1 MIVFHKCLASLAIFL
16 ATAFASLRV
25 SALLRASLEFQ
36 ASAILRAGWQR
47 WEVGGGRYFVSL
59 TRISNQAALLERT
72 ASAVS
77 LYLG

>member
-25 SALLRASLEFQ
+25 SALLKASLAFQ

-47 WEVGGGRYFVSL
+47 WEVGGILSH
-59 TRISNQAALLERT
+59 
-72 ASAVS
+72 
-77 LYLG
+77 